1 MNDQRNEPKEDD
13 MSRYMPEE
21 KREAVIGVM
30 VTPSDKRLLKRVA
43 EERGAT
49 LSSYVAEVAHQAAL
63 RDLNRADREDSAEP
77 TK

>member
-1 MNDQRNEPKEDD
+1 
-13 MSRYMPEE
+13 MSRYMPQEN
-21 KREAVIGVM
+21 REAVIGVL
-30 VTPSDKRLLKRVA
+30 VTPSDKRLLKRAA

-49 LSSYVAEVAHQAAL
+49 LSSYVAEVARQAAL